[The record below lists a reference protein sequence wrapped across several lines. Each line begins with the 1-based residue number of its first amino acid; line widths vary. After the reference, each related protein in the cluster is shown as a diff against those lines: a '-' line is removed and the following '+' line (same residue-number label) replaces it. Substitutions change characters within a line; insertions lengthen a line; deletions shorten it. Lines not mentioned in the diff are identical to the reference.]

1 MIEKHLIVISINDPI
16 GLVNVIL
23 ICCSGRQ
30 DSVQSPQFLLINR
43 SFKSLTFW
51 PLFCPFL
58 SPLSLTLIGINTISF
73 CQTYTF
79 FLGNIYVCLIS
90 CLLIF
95 RQGSINFEN
104 QFTLVFINILVGLI

>member
-16 GLVNVIL
+16 GLVNGIL

-30 DSVQSPQFLLINR
+30 DSVQSPQFLRINR

-58 SPLSLTLIGINTISF
+58 SPSLSLSSESIQFPFAKLIPFSWE
-73 CQTYTF
+73 TF
-79 FLGNIYVCLIS
+79 MFV
-90 CLLIF
+90 
-95 RQGSINFEN
+95 
-104 QFTLVFINILVGLI
+104 